1 MDLSQSSQTGA
12 TAKPPPPKEQKK
24 ATSCAPPPKTA
35 DMRYEGPPTSQ
46 TGTTTSCAPGRMVLP
61 PFDPAKLP
69 PALQVPKTICRKEIQ
84 RMNKK
89 RWYERSKTNGKYQR
103 HVQMTRLRREV
114 KSARKRAMN
123 SNNRM
128 MVNNCTKEATNPF
141 NSLVDSADYCAAK
154 EQNLGVDKVSE
165 QVKSTKECGMGV
177 NLKWFAYVAVLDMNC
192 SKKKRNHN

>member
-12 TAKPPPPKEQKK
+12 TAKPPPKEQKS
-24 ATSCAPPPKTA
+24 SCAPPPPQSG
-35 DMRYEGPPTSQ
+35 RYVVPPFEGPPASQ
-46 TGTTTSCAPGRMVLP
+46 TGTTKSCAPGRMVLP

-103 HVQMTRLRREV
+103 HVQMTRLRQKV

-128 MVNNCTKEATNPF
+128 MVSNYTKATIPF

-154 EQNLGVDKVSE
+154 EQNLGVDT
-165 QVKSTKECGMGV
+165 TKESGMGD
-177 NLKWFAYVAVLDMNC
+177 NLKWFACVAVLDMNC
-192 SKKKRNHN
+192 SKKK

>member
-1 MDLSQSSQTGA
+1 MVTLIKQSSSTPHTTAAPPQKQPTRIYVTMDLSQSSQTGA
-12 TAKPPPPKEQKK
+12 TAKLPPPKEQKK
-24 ATSCAPPPKTA
+24 ATSCAPPPQSG
-35 DMRYEGPPTSQ
+35 RYVVPPFEGPPASQ

-114 KSARKRAMN
+114 KSARKWAMN

-128 MVNNCTKEATNPF
+128 MVSNNTKATNPF
-141 NSLVDSADYCAAK
+141 N
-154 EQNLGVDKVSE
+154 
-165 QVKSTKECGMGV
+165 
-177 NLKWFAYVAVLDMNC
+177 
-192 SKKKRNHN
+192 